1 MPFLHTLEI
10 VGGCLEQAEY
20 HTPLTEGI
28 ASFPVTSL
36 FCYEFTS
43 FWQAFSFIL
52 CSGWELKVNLKMLC
66 FILLAF
72 VTYGWQVLYCAGL
85 YQLSYSD
92 YVSSALLFFLF
103 KSNRDLWWALPEDK
117 LCSFLF
123 VADWQQ
129 LFMTCHIF

>member
-1 MPFLHTLEI
+1 MKMPFLHTLEI
-10 VGGCLEQAEY
+10 VGGCMEQAEY

-92 YVSSALLFFLF
+92 YVSSALLFFLLKATETYGGLF
-103 KSNRDLWWALPEDK
+103 QKTNCVRSSLLLTGSNCL
-117 LCSFLF
+117 
-123 VADWQQ
+123 
-129 LFMTCHIF
+129 